1 MKKIGDSH
9 SLITHSMERSLM
21 IQNIRQKFNVELP
34 TSFISIG
41 LFIDVPFS
49 AFGYRVWTKKR
60 QDKKWKKH
68 IEEYVVHTQ
77 QGPNCMIESRGWVTS
92 GLQWYRTASIIQR
105 GVSLANVIP
114 ILFINSQN
122 HSIQLWHLGHLR
134 DGDLNG
140 TYHST
145 VFYWPFIYPGSNILL
160 FK

>member
-60 QDKKWKKH
+60 QDKQWKKH

-77 QGPNCMIESRGWVTS
+77 QGPNWMIESRGWVIS
-92 GLQWYRTASIIQR
+92 GLQCYRTTSIIQR
-105 GVSLANVIP
+105 GVSLAP
-114 ILFINSQN
+114 QN